1 MHRRHHHRR
10 NPAFFGFDVER
21 TLAKVGGASFS
32 QFLAAQFGNPL
43 VAGFVP
49 GGGGTAMGRA
59 ADGVVTIAA
68 AEVSR
73 FIADLIGLRHY
84 GDDVR
89 DGGQILGGAKIVSA
103 VIPAISLTATY
114 PQALNRFGLP
124 GGLGG
129 RPATPAA
136 APGLPAPSQM
146 TGAGQTT
153 QALPLPAAGAL
164 AGSVTNYSQP
174 ANVADDAGI

>member
-1 MHRRHHHRR
+1 MHRRHHRR
-10 NPAFFGFDVER
+10 NPAFFGFDLER

-73 FIADLIGLRHY
+73 FVADLIGLRHY

-103 VIPAISLTATY
+103 VIPSISLSATY
-114 PQALNRFGLP
+114 PQAFNRF
-124 GGLGG
+124 GLGG
-129 RPATPAA
+129 RPAASAA